1 MKDFFQSPSGG
12 DRGAHLRERL
22 DLPRLLGDLRMQA
35 GRLDGPT
42 HLPTHGRHEGDFV
55 RAMAMSLLV
64 LQVDD
69 ADHLVLS
76 DDGHGQEGL
85 MTVLG
90 QVMKPFE
97 PRIIAGITGNRYGPD
112 RKSVV

>member
-1 MKDFFQSPSGG
+1 M
-12 DRGAHLRERL
+12 
-22 DLPRLLGDLRMQA
+22 PRLLGDLRMQA

-42 HLPTHGRHEGDFV
+42 DLPAHRRHEGDFV

-69 ADHLVLS
+69 ADHFMLC

-85 MTVLG
+85 MTIFG

-97 PRIIAGITGNRYGPD
+97 PGIIARITGDRDGPPLLRHPSRNALAQTQSNSAD
-112 RKSVV
+112 QLWMGVF